1 MPVIVRNPVAAAL
14 AALLVVSVAVLGF
27 LGIEGW
33 ADGEGQGD
41 RRVLE
46 IRAESA
52 SLIAADVAQFE
63 ERRRREGEG
72 YAAGETLL
80 ADWLGQFPR
89 DERGRMLEWTRY
101 HSLRTDTRPGG
112 FTVRTSSGPGASG
125 FFRIEVDR
133 EAGTVSAT
141 CGGDPAPR
149 CTNGRWRVEQH
160 GLPRGYLLGN

>member
-1 MPVIVRNPVAAAL
+1 
-14 AALLVVSVAVLGF
+14 
-27 LGIEGW
+27 
-33 ADGEGQGD
+33 
-41 RRVLE
+41 
-46 IRAESA
+46 
-52 SLIAADVAQFE
+52 
-63 ERRRREGEG
+63 
-72 YAAGETLL
+72 
-80 ADWLGQFPR
+80 
-89 DERGRMLEWTRY
+89 MLEWTRY

-160 GLPRGYLLGN
+160 GLPRAYLLGN